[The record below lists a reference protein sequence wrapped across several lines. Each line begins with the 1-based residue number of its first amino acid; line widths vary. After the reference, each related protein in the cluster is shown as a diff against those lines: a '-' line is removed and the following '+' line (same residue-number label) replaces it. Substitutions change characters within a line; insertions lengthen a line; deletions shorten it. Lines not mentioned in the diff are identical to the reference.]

1 MAPTEQSQSFKV
13 FDGHNDT
20 LLKLEID
27 AVKGKERDFFERS
40 DVGHMDL
47 PRTQESGFSGG
58 LFAMFVPPNPDQDFS
73 KPFNPNDK
81 ANYLPV
87 DQQVALDFTNRLLD
101 RAENLAEASNDSI
114 SICRS
119 PKEIQ
124 SAMDD
129 NKLAVSLH
137 IEGAEAIDT
146 SFYELETFYKRGL
159 RSLGPVWS
167 RENAFGYGVPMEHQ
181 ETPDIG
187 PGLTGAGRDLVRACN
202 QLGILVDVSHL
213 NEKGFW
219 DVARITDKPIV
230 ASHSNVHAIC
240 PNSRN
245 LTDKQL
251 DAIKESEGLVGINF
265 FVGFLRPDG
274 SYNRD
279 TSLEVVADHAAYL
292 VDRLGED
299 CVALGSDF
307 DGCAPPKE
315 LSDVC
320 GLPRLLET
328 LMDRGFTDQILEKIA
343 HKNWLRM
350 LQQTAVGVL

>member
-1 MAPTEQSQSFKV
+1 MPHASQSQPFQI

-20 LLKLEID
+20 LLKLET
-27 AVKGKERDFFERS
+27 AALQGEERSFFERS
-40 DVGHMDL
+40 ESGHIDL
-47 PRTQESGFSGG
+47 PRAQESGFAGG
-58 LFAMFVPPNPDQDFS
+58 LFAMFVPSNPEQDFS
-73 KPFNPNDK
+73 KPFNPGDK
-81 ANYLPV
+81 ANFAPLEHEP
-87 DQQVALDFTNRLLD
+87 ALSFTNRMLE
-101 RAENLAEASNDSI
+101 RAERLADESEGTV

-119 PKEIQ
+119 PDEIRT
-124 SAMDD
+124 AMADG
-129 NKLAVSLH
+129 KLAISLH

-146 SFYELETFYKRGL
+146 NFYELETFYKRGL
-159 RSLGPVWS
+159 RSLGLVWS
-167 RENAFGYGVPMEHQ
+167 RENQFGFGVPMGHPAS
-181 ETPDIG
+181 PDIG

-219 DVARITDKPIV
+219 DVARITDRPII

-251 DAIKESEGLVGINF
+251 DAIKESDGLVGINF

-274 SYNRD
+274 AYLRETPLD
-279 TSLEVVADHAAYL
+279 VVADHAAYL
-292 VDRLGED
+292 VDRIGED

-307 DGCAPPKE
+307 DGCAPPKD

-328 LMDRGFTDQILEKIA
+328 LSDRGFSDQLLEKIA
-343 HKNWLRM
+343 HKNWLKA
-350 LQQTAVGVL
+350 LEASAS